1 MNPCKHQHADARK
14 PQCIFIA
21 RARYNRWA
29 AAALVSLAGCG
40 GRAVPPPI
48 PATSSVSAASA
59 KADAPRAPED
69 TRPYGY
75 EFAPESI
82 ETIKKTPAAASLPTA
97 PGGRLFPEA
106 ISGAV
111 RNQID
116 LVDSCFAAGQ
126 KRNAKLAGTVTVRWS
141 FGRDGVARD
150 VSDERSTLPDKEV
163 VACVVGVFRSIRF
176 PTSRGG
182 QVTVVFPIEL
192 GS

>member
-1 MNPCKHQHADARK
+1 M
-14 PQCIFIA
+14 
-21 RARYNRWA
+21 
-29 AAALVSLAGCG
+29 
-40 GRAVPPPI
+40 
-48 PATSSVSAASA
+48 PATSAANAASA
-59 KADAPRAPED
+59 KADAPTTPED

-82 ETIKKTPAAASLPTA
+82 GTIKKTPAASSLPTG

-106 ISGAV
+106 VSGAV

-116 LVDSCFAAGQ
+116 LVANCYAAGQ

-141 FGRDGVARD
+141 FGRDGVPRD
-150 VSDERSTLPDKEV
+150 VSDERSTLPDKDV
-163 VACVVGVFRSIRF
+163 VACVVGVFRSIRY